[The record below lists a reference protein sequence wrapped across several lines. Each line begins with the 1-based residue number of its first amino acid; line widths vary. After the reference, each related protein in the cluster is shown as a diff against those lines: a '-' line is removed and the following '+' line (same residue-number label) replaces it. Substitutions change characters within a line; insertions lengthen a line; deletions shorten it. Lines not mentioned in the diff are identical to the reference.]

1 MKTNFVIVNLILIL
15 FLASCQPAAPTA
27 IPTSAGQLETQVAA
41 SIYANHT
48 ATAVAEQA
56 VNATLTAAVPASS
69 PTPEAAIFDVL
80 IPASGCWVNSEV
92 TVTTGQKVII
102 SASGIINTWGGKDGS
117 NSDPNGQESICGA
130 IECPV
135 QGVGYGALVGRLE
148 DQKAFFV
155 GTELEYTSTADGQLY
170 FSVNDWECEDNN
182 GTFILSVTVE

>member
-15 FLASCQPAAPTA
+15 FLASCQPAAPTV
-27 IPTSAGQLETQVAA
+27 IPTPVGQLETQVAA
-41 SIYANHT
+41 AIYSDQT
-48 ATAVAEQA
+48 ATAEVAN
-56 VNATLTAAVPASS
+56 VRATLTAAVPESS

-92 TVTTGQKVII
+92 TVTTGQKVIV

-155 GTELEYTSTADGQLY
+155 GTEFEYTATAEGQLY